1 MGFILVYRVSILDI
15 KTGSV
20 VSRVFNWKSF
30 RAVTLQEGLLA
41 LRESTLDNL
50 LMFDLADFLD
60 RSREVESLA
69 CRWFE
74 KTIQSWCYGVPLAL
88 VDRRH
93 KEYTSHIS
101 GKSVLVGRSWVWTLE
116 QHGLWV
122 EAES

>member
-1 MGFILVYRVSILDI
+1 MFYRVSILDL

-60 RSREVESLA
+60 RSREVESLTRRYT
-69 CRWFE
+69 CW
-74 KTIQSWCYGVPLAL
+74 YYL
-88 VDRRH
+88 VV
-93 KEYTSHIS
+93 SNI
-101 GKSVLVGRSWVWTLE
+101 
-116 QHGLWV
+116 
-122 EAES
+122 

>member
-1 MGFILVYRVSILDI
+1 MHSLSIETIWLQCLLHHEGTGWIIHFMDCLQIFLFVVELILFYRVSILDI

-69 CRWFE
+69 CR
-74 KTIQSWCYGVPLAL
+74 
-88 VDRRH
+88 
-93 KEYTSHIS
+93 
-101 GKSVLVGRSWVWTLE
+101 
-116 QHGLWV
+116 
-122 EAES
+122 

>member
-1 MGFILVYRVSILDI
+1 MNLAFLSFPSVGLILVYRVSILDI

-60 RSREVESLA
+60 RSREVDSLA
-69 CRWFE
+69 CR
-74 KTIQSWCYGVPLAL
+74 
-88 VDRRH
+88 
-93 KEYTSHIS
+93 
-101 GKSVLVGRSWVWTLE
+101 
-116 QHGLWV
+116 
-122 EAES
+122 

>member
-1 MGFILVYRVSILDI
+1 MNLLFQSFMGFIPVYRVSILDI

-69 CRWFE
+69 CR
-74 KTIQSWCYGVPLAL
+74 
-88 VDRRH
+88 
-93 KEYTSHIS
+93 
-101 GKSVLVGRSWVWTLE
+101 
-116 QHGLWV
+116 
-122 EAES
+122 